1 MKYKIIGD
9 NLQVVNVE
17 LSEGESVYSEAGRL
31 VYKSENVEM
40 EAEVKGGFTEAIKRV
55 LTRESFFVTKFTCKK
70 GTGLVGF
77 AGDLPGKIK
86 VISLPANESFITER
100 GAFLCAE
107 MSVTIDFEFAKI
119 GAAFFGGEGFIL
131 QKLNGPGNVFIHAVG
146 DLIEYDLKANESIQ
160 VATSH
165 IVGFDST
172 VDYDVQRAGDIKTVL
187 FGGQGILLAR
197 LTGPGRV
204 VLQSMTKEKMSAE
217 LGIPPKAALAAGIG
231 AGIGAKVGGEIIKG
245 MLKR

>member
-1 MKYKIIGD
+1 MKHKIIGD
-9 NLQVVNVE
+9 NLQIVNIE
-17 LSEGESVYSEAGRL
+17 LKKKESVFSEAGRL
-31 VYKSENVEM
+31 VYKSENVKM
-40 EAEVKGGFTEAIKRV
+40 EAKVKGGLTAAIKRV
-55 LTRESFFVTKFTCKK
+55 MTRESFFVAQFTCQS

-86 VISLPANESFITER
+86 VIKIPSGRSFITER

-107 MSVTIDFEFAKI
+107 MGVKIDFKFARI

-131 QKLNGPGNVFIHAVG
+131 QKLTGPGNVFFHAVG
-146 DLIEYDLKANESIQ
+146 DLIEYKLNAGQSIQ

-165 IVGFDST
+165 IVGFDTT
-172 VDYDVQRAGDIKTVL
+172 VSYDVQRPGGIKTAL

-204 VLQSMTKEKMSAE
+204 VLQSMTKEKLAAE
-217 LGIPPKAALAAGIG
+217 LGINPNAALAAGLGVGLGG
-231 AGIGAKVGGEIIKG
+231 ALARN
-245 MLKR
+245 MLRR